1 MSIYEL
7 LNKFVERSGPAPN
20 TSANKIRLSRRNGSL
35 DRILADLYWCHN
47 KTKHSKDL
55 FSVERIMVESKWTDS
70 ILKETVE

>member
-20 TSANKIRLSRRNGSL
+20 ASANKIRLSRSHGSL
-35 DRILADLYWCHN
+35 DSILVDLYWCHN

-55 FSVERIMVESKWTDS
+55 FSVE
-70 ILKETVE
+70 LLF